1 MIRWRDRRTWHVA
14 GSVLLGFALT
24 AHRGVLH
31 AQATP
36 PTKPV
41 AKPVAKPPAKGLT
54 SIGATSA
61 GTPVYLETKSVTR
74 AGGIITATLRV
85 GLQPTIK
92 TAQGDMVSMRSIA
105 MIDCANKTTATKE
118 RWFYFDEK
126 GTKEARH
133 DKPGK
138 PGYGPALKGS
148 LADVAIG
155 HFCAEKR

>member
-1 MIRWRDRRTWHVA
+1 MRDRLRRHAASAGLVSVA
-14 GSVLLGFALT
+14 LCVHTGTLG
-24 AHRGVLH
+24 
-31 AQATP
+31 AQATS
-36 PTKPV
+36 V
-41 AKPVAKPPAKGLT
+41 AKPPAKPPAKGLT
-54 SIGATSA
+54 AIGATSA

-118 RWFYFDEK
+118 RWFYFDER

-148 LADVAIG
+148 LADVAIA
-155 HFCAEKR
+155 HLCAEKR